1 MSRKKWHALRSEPTP
16 HFNQPDNVASTYN
29 VASSDNG
36 AIIYNV
42 AGTYNIA
49 MTSVPNRKVVCQP
62 RQRWFGVKK
71 VPFQFLA
78 VQNSSIGDLVTDSL
92 TQSLSHFYF
101 CHTKSNTRDLRPLS
115 HLISVMR
122 RHDI

>member
-1 MSRKKWHALRSEPTP
+1 MWNFCCNYVKLRQLSQNVKIQHLLSRKNEFRAVSRKKWHALRSEPTP
-16 HFNQPDNVASTYN
+16 HFNQPWYLQRCKYLN
-29 VASSDNG
+29 VASSTNA

-71 VPFQFLA
+71 VPFQFFKSASPNLS
-78 VQNSSIGDLVTDSL
+78 QN
-92 TQSLSHFYF
+92 
-101 CHTKSNTRDLRPLS
+101 
-115 HLISVMR
+115 
-122 RHDI
+122 